1 MAQPNQRVDGAMRIF
16 ACKEQLTGE
25 RRVPVTPNTVT
36 KLAKLGASIEIE
48 QGLGDSIAFKD
59 ADYEAAGARI
69 SREREQSFGGAD
81 LILRVRKPA
90 LQEIGLLKPGCI
102 HISFLDP
109 FNERQ
114 IVECLASAGVSAI
127 SMEMVPRSTV
137 AQKMD
142 ALSSQANLS
151 GYVAVILAANSCQR
165 IFPMMITPAGTIK
178 PLRVFVIGV
187 GVAGLQAIATARRL
201 GATVE
206 AFDTR
211 PVVEEQVKSLGAR
224 FVKLDIGEVSQ
235 TADGYAKPLTAEQIQ
250 KQRELLAGRV
260 ASADV
265 VITAAQVFGRK
276 APVIVTSEMV
286 RQMKAGSV
294 IVDTA
299 VESGGNVEGLKYDEV
314 LDVGG
319 VKVVGF
325 ANLPSRVAANASEM
339 LSNNFAAFI
348 EHSWDKQNQTFPL
361 DLTHEILRRC
371 VITHGGEIYNE
382 TIRTAY
388 GLAACRT

>member
-1 MAQPNQRVDGAMRIF
+1 MRIF

-69 SREREQSFGGAD
+69 SREREQSFGEAD

-90 LQEIGLLKPGCI
+90 LEEIGLLKPGCI

-114 IVECLASAGVSAI
+114 IVERLASAGVSAI

-151 GYVAVILAANSCQR
+151 GYVAVILAANFCQR

-178 PLRVFVIGV
+178 PLRIFVIGV

-235 TADGYAKPLTAEQIQ
+235 TADGYAKPLTPEQIQ
-250 KQRELLAGRV
+250 KQRELLAERV

-325 ANLPSRVAANASEM
+325 ANLPSRAAANASEM
-339 LSNNFAAFI
+339 LSNNFAALI
-348 EHSWDKQNQTFPL
+348 EHSWDKQNQTFPI
-361 DLTHEILRRC
+361 DLTQEILRRC
-371 VITHGGEIYNE
+371 VVTHGGEICNE

-388 GLAACRT
+388 GLAPLQNLASTP

>member
-1 MAQPNQRVDGAMRIF
+1 MRIF
-16 ACKEQLTGE
+16 ACKEHLTGE
-25 RRVPVTPNTVT
+25 RRVPATPTTVD
-36 KLAKLGASIEIE
+36 KLVKLGASVQVE
-48 QGLGDSIAFKD
+48 QSLGSSISFKD
-59 ADYEAAGARI
+59 ADYEAAGASI
-69 SREREQSFGGAD
+69 SRDREQSLLAAD
-81 LILRVRKPA
+81 LLLRVRKPT
-90 LQEIGLLKPGCI
+90 LKEISLLKSGSI

-109 FNERQ
+109 FNEREV
-114 IVECLASAGVSAI
+114 VERLAEAGVSAI
-127 SMEMVPRSTV
+127 SVEMVPRTTV

-142 ALSSQANLS
+142 ALSSQANIS
-151 GYVAVILAANSCQR
+151 GYVSVILAASFCPR

-211 PVVEEQVKSLGAR
+211 PIVEEQVKSLGAR
-224 FVKLDIGEVSQ
+224 FVKLDLGEVAQ
-235 TADGYAKPLTAEQIQ
+235 TADGYAKPLTPEQIQ
-250 KQRELLAGRV
+250 KQRELLADRV

-276 APVIVTSEMV
+276 APVIVTSEMI
-286 RQMKAGSV
+286 RQMRPGSV
-294 IVDTA
+294 IIDTA
-299 VESGGNVEGLKYDEV
+299 VESGGNVEGIKYDEV
-314 LDVGG
+314 LDISG
-319 VKVVGF
+319 VNVVGF
-325 ANLPSRVAANASEM
+325 ANLPSRAATNASEM

-361 DLTHEILRRC
+361 DLSNEILRRS
-371 VITHGGEIYNE
+371 VVTHRGEICND

-388 GLAACRT
+388 GLKPLPELASTP

>member
-1 MAQPNQRVDGAMRIF
+1 MRIF

-25 RRVPVTPNTVT
+25 RRVPVTPSTVG
-36 KLAKLGASIEIE
+36 KLAKLGASVEIE
-48 QGLGDSIAFKD
+48 QGLGSSIALAD
-59 ADYEAAGARI
+59 SDYEAAGATI
-69 SREREQSFGGAD
+69 SRDRERSFKEAE
-81 LILRVRKPA
+81 LFLRVRKPA
-90 LQEIGLLKPGCI
+90 LDEIALLKPGCI

-114 IVECLASAGVSAI
+114 VVERLATAGVSAI
-127 SMEMVPRSTV
+127 SMEMVPRTTV

-151 GYVAVILAANSCQR
+151 GYVAVILAAGYCQR

-224 FVKLDIGEVSQ
+224 FVKLDLGEVSQ
-235 TADGYAKPLTAEQIQ
+235 TADGYAKPLTPEQVQ
-250 KQRELLAGRV
+250 KQRELLAERV
-260 ASADV
+260 ASSDV
-265 VITAAQVFGRK
+265 VVTAAQVFGRK
-276 APVIVTSEMV
+276 APVIVTSGMV
-286 RQMKAGSV
+286 KQMKAGSV

-314 LDVGG
+314 ADVGG
-319 VKVVGF
+319 VKIIGF
-325 ANLPSRVAANASEM
+325 ANLPSRAAANASEM
-339 LSNNFAAFI
+339 LSNNLAAFV
-348 EHSWDKQNQTFPL
+348 EHCWDKQNQTFQL
-361 DLTHEILRRC
+361 DLTQEFLRRC
-371 VITHGGEIYNE
+371 AVTHGGEICNE

-388 GLAACRT
+388 GLEPLRA

>member
-1 MAQPNQRVDGAMRIF
+1 
-16 ACKEQLTGE
+16 
-25 RRVPVTPNTVT
+25 
-36 KLAKLGASIEIE
+36 
-48 QGLGDSIAFKD
+48 
-59 ADYEAAGARI
+59 
-69 SREREQSFGGAD
+69 
-81 LILRVRKPA
+81 
-90 LQEIGLLKPGCI
+90 
-102 HISFLDP
+102 
-109 FNERQ
+109 
-114 IVECLASAGVSAI
+114 
-127 SMEMVPRSTV
+127 
-137 AQKMD
+137 
-142 ALSSQANLS
+142 
-151 GYVAVILAANSCQR
+151 
-165 IFPMMITPAGTIK
+165 
-178 PLRVFVIGV
+178 
-187 GVAGLQAIATARRL
+187 
-201 GATVE
+201 
-206 AFDTR
+206 
-211 PVVEEQVKSLGAR
+211 
-224 FVKLDIGEVSQ
+224 
-235 TADGYAKPLTAEQIQ
+235 
-250 KQRELLAGRV
+250 
-260 ASADV
+260 
-265 VITAAQVFGRK
+265 
-276 APVIVTSEMV
+276 MV

>member
-1 MAQPNQRVDGAMRIF
+1 MRIF

-25 RRVPVTPNTVT
+25 RRVPVTPNTVG
-36 KLAKLGASIEIE
+36 KLVKLGASIEIE
-48 QGLGDSIAFKD
+48 RGLGDSIALAD
-59 ADYEAAGARI
+59 SDYEAAGAAI
-69 SREREQSFGGAD
+69 SRDRERSLKEAD

-90 LQEIGLLKPGCI
+90 LDEIALLKSGCI

-114 IVECLASAGVSAI
+114 VVERLATAGVSAI
-127 SMEMVPRSTV
+127 SMEMVPRTTV

-151 GYVAVILAANSCQR
+151 GYVAVILAAGFSQR

-224 FVKLDIGEVSQ
+224 FVKLDLGEVSQ
-235 TADGYAKPLTAEQIQ
+235 TADGYAKPLTPEQVQ
-250 KQRELLAGRV
+250 KQRELLAERV
-260 ASADV
+260 ASSDV
-265 VITAAQVFGRK
+265 VVTAAQVFGRK

-286 RQMKAGSV
+286 KQMKAGSV

-319 VKVVGF
+319 VKIVGF
-325 ANLPSRVAANASEM
+325 ANLPSRAAANASEM
-339 LSNNFAAFI
+339 LSNNLAAFV
-348 EHSWDKQNQTFPL
+348 EHCWNKQNQTFQL
-361 DLTHEILRRC
+361 DLTQEFLRRC
-371 VITHGGEIYNE
+371 VVTHAGEICNE

-388 GLAACRT
+388 GLEPQP

>member
-1 MAQPNQRVDGAMRIF
+1 
-16 ACKEQLTGE
+16 
-25 RRVPVTPNTVT
+25 
-36 KLAKLGASIEIE
+36 
-48 QGLGDSIAFKD
+48 
-59 ADYEAAGARI
+59 
-69 SREREQSFGGAD
+69 
-81 LILRVRKPA
+81 
-90 LQEIGLLKPGCI
+90 
-102 HISFLDP
+102 
-109 FNERQ
+109 
-114 IVECLASAGVSAI
+114 
-127 SMEMVPRSTV
+127 MEMVPRSTV

-151 GYVAVILAANSCQR
+151 GYVAVILAANFCQR

-235 TADGYAKPLTAEQIQ
+235 TADGYAKPLTPEQIQ
-250 KQRELLAGRV
+250 KQRELLAERV

-325 ANLPSRVAANASEM
+325 ANLPSRAAANASEM

-348 EHSWDKQNQTFPL
+348 EHSWDKQNQTFP
-361 DLTHEILRRC
+361 T
-371 VITHGGEIYNE
+371 
-382 TIRTAY
+382 
-388 GLAACRT
+388 